1 MSPTVPSA
9 ATSIWGTNAGVVP
22 GDWSMRIVLLHVSPP
37 SVDCAKAILEVPVNR
52 LSCQTAY
59 RLPLIGLTA
68 NSGSSSLDR
77 TPRPAIATRPTC
89 CTSMGVASDHV
100 LPPSVERMIEAVN
113 VVPPLQRPP
122 LLKGHLPPL
131 LVIRLIPSIST
142 PAAWPAVGITIWFP
156 IVWSFWSGSKMA
168 RPLLHVT
175 PLSVVREKNDG
186 PRNAMLW
193 MNALGF
199 AFAFGETSW
208 SHTAYA
214 LFAITGSAVT
224 DSLSLSTWVD
234 VSSLAVTGVCQW
246 SPPSVDRLTMIEL
259 APPKPGPLASNESLI
274 EYATWPS
281 AETLTQGS
289 VARLKKP
296 GEPGAA
302 PAQTLNRGWLAASAQ
317 VAPPS
322 RETTLVRPLEPPSF
336 QRSCWT
342 APTMWSGFVGSTAT
356 YGSTSASGKFLL
368 PSASWEATSAAQVAD
383 PPSGSSGTRTRV
395 P

>member
-37 SVDCAKAILEVPVNR
+37 SVDCAKAILEVPVKR

-59 RLPLIGLTA
+59 RFPLIGLTA

-77 TPRPAIATRPTC
+77 TPWPAIETPPTC
-89 CTSMGVASDHV
+89 CTSMGMASDHV
-100 LPPSVERMIEAVN
+100 LPPSIERMIEAVN

-122 LLKGHLPPL
+122 LLNGHLPPL

-156 IVWSFWSGSKMA
+156 IVWSFWPGSKMA

-186 PRNAMLW
+186 PRKAMLLL
-193 MNALGF
+193 NALGL

-214 LFAITGSAVT
+214 LLALTGA
-224 DSLSLSTWVD
+224 
-234 VSSLAVTGVCQW
+234 CQW
-246 SPPSVDRLTMIEL
+246 LPPSVDRLTMIEL
-259 APPKPGPLASNESLI
+259 APPKPGPLALKESLI
-274 EYATWPS
+274 E
-281 AETLTQGS
+281 
-289 VARLKKP
+289 
-296 GEPGAA
+296 
-302 PAQTLNRGWLAASAQ
+302 
-317 VAPPS
+317 
-322 RETTLVRPLEPPSF
+322 
-336 QRSCWT
+336 
-342 APTMWSGFVGSTAT
+342 
-356 YGSTSASGKFLL
+356 
-368 PSASWEATSAAQVAD
+368 
-383 PPSGSSGTRTRV
+383 
-395 P
+395 